1 MPHNVTP
8 ATWGWR
14 RASLLNLD
22 PQDEETRRTP
32 PLTRAADEEL
42 ALEGQL
48 DEDKVDY
55 QTHPIF
61 NLRVPTSCPDV
72 PAEIL
77 NPRDTWEDKAAY
89 DAQAEKLRQM
99 FRDNYEAKGL
109 GELGIPAVM

>member
-1 MPHNVTP
+1 M
-8 ATWGWR
+8 
-14 RASLLNLD
+14 
-22 PQDEETRRTP
+22 
-32 PLTRAADEEL
+32 
-42 ALEGQL
+42 
-48 DEDKVDY
+48 DY

-109 GELGIPAVM
+109 GDLGIPAVM